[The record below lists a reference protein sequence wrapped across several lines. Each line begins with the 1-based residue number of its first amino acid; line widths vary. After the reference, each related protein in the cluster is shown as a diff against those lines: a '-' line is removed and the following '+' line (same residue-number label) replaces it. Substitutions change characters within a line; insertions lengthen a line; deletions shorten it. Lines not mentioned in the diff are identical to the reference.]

1 VGDEDLRAVEQEVV
15 ALVGGGG
22 GRAAGVA
29 ARPGSVRPKPP
40 STFPDA
46 SSGTYFSFCAWV
58 PKSMIG
64 EVPRLVCALMVSA
77 WLASTL
83 ASSWMV
89 M

>member
-1 VGDEDLRAVEQEVV
+1 MSTAVV
-15 ALVGGGG
+15 AVPPASLP
-22 GRAAGVA
+22 A
-29 ARPGSVRPKPP
+29 PGSVSPNPP

-64 EVPRLVCALMVSA
+64 EVPRLVCALMVRA
-77 WLASTL
+77 WLASTF